1 MIELIAIIILFASI
15 FGMTII
21 LFRKLPVLEGISSSE
36 ISQES
41 LSFEIRQKVLNLFTS
56 FFSKLSIEKTLH
68 KLLLKFRILVL
79 KTENKTSKA
88 LENLKKKEIEKE
100 EKDNDDYWNELKKAK
115 KR

>member
-1 MIELIAIIILFASI
+1 M
-15 FGMTII
+15 
-21 LFRKLPVLEGISSSE
+21 LFRS
-36 ISQES
+36 
-41 LSFEIRQKVLNLFTS
+41 
-56 FFSKLSIEKTLH
+56 SKLSIEKTLH